1 MPDRAPLS
9 TYTLV
14 AVAAILWG
22 TNFNLAKPVLAEM
35 PPLVAGADRYLIA
48 AAIMLTITCIIGERP
63 PLRHFKAYLILGLL
77 GVFGFNLF
85 FFLGM
90 ASTSPVN
97 GALIMALNPLLTSL
111 IGRFILGDRPTPRQ
125 WLAFPAGLIGVAI
138 VVLGAGA
145 HVHIA
150 HGDAL
155 MFVANLNWAF
165 YNVYVRRLAPTDT
178 SGIANTAG
186 IMSTGAVAL
195 SAVALY
201 SGEAFV
207 IPDLRA
213 GGALL
218 AMSVGG
224 GVLSYLFWNA
234 GIAKLGPARAAIFMN
249 LVPVASMVI
258 AAFSG
263 APPNHAQLL
272 GGALVLGAVTFSA
285 LSPASAVATTPGGVR
300 VCAPPLAGTCTL
312 DAATTLQ
319 RCD

>member
-1 MPDRAPLS
+1 MPDRAPLT
-9 TYTLV
+9 TYIL
-14 AVAAILWG
+14 AALAAILWG
-22 TNFNLAKPVLAEM
+22 ANFNLAKPVLAELH
-35 PPLVAGADRYLIA
+35 PLVAGADRYLIA
-48 AAIMLTITCIIGERP
+48 AAIMLAITCIKGEPP
-63 PLRHFKAYLILGLL
+63 PLRHFKVYLILGLL

-111 IGRFILGDRPTPRQ
+111 IARLILDDRPTQRQ

-145 HVHIA
+145 HVHVA

-155 MFVANLNWAF
+155 MFLANLSWAF
-165 YNVYVRRLAPTDT
+165 YNVYVRKLVPTDT

-186 IMSTGAVAL
+186 IMTTGAAALTAVAL
-195 SAVALY
+195 F
-201 SGEAFV
+201 SGQTFLM
-207 IPDLRA
+207 PDVR
-213 GGALL
+213 GGSALL
-218 AMSVGG
+218 AMSLGG

-234 GIAKLGPARAAIFMN
+234 GIAKLGPARAAVFMN

-263 APPNHAQLL
+263 AQPSHAQLL
-272 GGALVLGAVTFSA
+272 GGALVIGAVTFSA
-285 LSPASAVATTPGGVR
+285 LSPGSAVAVTPGSLRVR
-300 VCAPPLAGTCTL
+300 TPPLVGTCTAN
-312 DAATTLQ
+312 AAE
-319 RCD
+319 DPEEI

>member
-1 MPDRAPLS
+1 MASLT
-9 TYTLV
+9 TYILV
-14 AVAAILWG
+14 ALAAILWG
-22 TNFNLAKPVLAEM
+22 ANFNLAKPVLAEM
-35 PPLVAGADRYLIA
+35 HPLVAGADRFLIA
-48 AAIMLTITCIIGERP
+48 AAIMLAITCIHGERP
-63 PLRHFKAYLILGLL
+63 PLRHFKAYLILGLI
-77 GVFGFNLF
+77 GVFGFNVF

-90 ASTSPVN
+90 ANTSPVN

-111 IGRFILGDRPTPRQ
+111 IARFILGDQPTHRQ
-125 WLAFPAGLIGVAI
+125 WLAFPVGLIGVAI

-155 MFVANLNWAF
+155 MFVANLSWAF
-165 YNVYVRRLAPTDT
+165 YNVYVRKLMPTDT

-186 IMSTGAVAL
+186 IMATGAVAL
-195 SAVALY
+195 TAAALI
-201 SGEAFV
+201 SGQAFLM
-207 IPDLRA
+207 PDLRA
-213 GGALL
+213 GSALL

-258 AAFSG
+258 AAYSG

-272 GGALVLGAVTFSA
+272 GGALVIGAVTFSA
-285 LSPASAVATTPGGVR
+285 LSPGSAVAATPGNPRVR
-300 VCAPPLAGTCTL
+300 PPPRAGTLTD
-312 DAATTLQ
+312 DAAKEPAEM
-319 RCD
+319 

>member
-1 MPDRAPLS
+1 MAPLT
-9 TYTLV
+9 TYILV
-14 AVAAILWG
+14 ALAAILWG
-22 TNFNLAKPVLAEM
+22 ANFNLAKPVLAEM
-35 PPLVAGADRYLIA
+35 HPLVAGADRYLIA
-48 AAIMLTITCIIGERP
+48 AAIMLAITCINGERP
-63 PLRHFKAYLILGLL
+63 PWRHFKAYLILGLI

-111 IGRFILGDRPTPRQ
+111 IARFILGDRPTQRQ

-155 MFVANLNWAF
+155 MFIANLTWAL
-165 YNVYVRRLAPTDT
+165 YNVYVRKLVPTDT

-186 IMSTGAVAL
+186 IMTTGAVAL
-195 SAVALY
+195 TAVALF
-201 SGEAFV
+201 SGQTFLM
-207 IPDLRA
+207 PDFRA
-213 GGALL
+213 GSALL

-249 LVPVASMVI
+249 LVPVASMII

-263 APPNHAQLL
+263 APPNRAQLL
-272 GGALVLGAVTFSA
+272 GGALVIGAVTFSA
-285 LSPASAVATTPGGVR
+285 LSPGSTAVGAPETLRVR
-300 VCAPPLAGTCTL
+300 APPRAGALTG
-312 DAATTLQ
+312 DAAK
-319 RCD
+319 DPAEM